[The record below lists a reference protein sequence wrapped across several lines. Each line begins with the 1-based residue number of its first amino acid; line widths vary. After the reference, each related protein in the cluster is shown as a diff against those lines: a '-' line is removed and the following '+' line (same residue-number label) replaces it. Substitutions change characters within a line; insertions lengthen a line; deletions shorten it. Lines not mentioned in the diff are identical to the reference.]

1 MSSDQERR
9 SRMMP
14 LNLADIGEE
23 NTIKKIGGN
32 PEIKMHLENLGFQ
45 VGGTVSVVSMTNGNV
60 IVKVKESRIA
70 IGDDMAR
77 KIMI

>member
-1 MSSDQERR
+1 
-9 SRMMP
+9 MMP
-14 LNLADIGEE
+14 LNLAEIGEE

-32 PEIKMHLENLGFQ
+32 PEIKMHLESLGFQ
-45 VGGTVSVVSMTNGNV
+45 VGGTVSIVSLVNGNI

-70 IGDDMAR
+70 IGEDMAR

>member
-1 MSSDQERR
+1 
-9 SRMMP
+9 MP

-32 PEIKMHLENLGFQ
+32 QEVKMHLENLGFQ
-45 VGGTVSVVSMTNGNV
+45 VGGTVSVINMINGNV

-70 IGDDMAR
+70 IGEDMAR

>member
-1 MSSDQERR
+1 
-9 SRMMP
+9 MMP
-14 LNLADIGEE
+14 LNLADIGKE

-45 VGGTVSVVSMTNGNV
+45 VGGTVSIVNMVNGNI

-70 IGDDMAR
+70 IGEDMAK

>member
-1 MSSDQERR
+1 
-9 SRMMP
+9 MP

-23 NTIKKIGGN
+23 NTIKKIGGS

-45 VGGTVSVVSMTNGNV
+45 VGGTVSVVNMTNGNV

>member
-1 MSSDQERR
+1 MQ
-9 SRMMP
+9 
-14 LNLADIGEE
+14 LNLADIGAE

-70 IGDDMAR
+70 IGDDMER

>member
-1 MSSDQERR
+1 
-9 SRMMP
+9 MMP
-14 LNLADIGEE
+14 LNLAEIGEE

-32 PEIKMHLENLGFQ
+32 QEIRMHLENLGFQ
-45 VGGTVSVVSMTNGNV
+45 VGGTVSIVSLVNGNI

-70 IGDDMAR
+70 IGEDMAR

>member
-1 MSSDQERR
+1 
-9 SRMMP
+9 MMP
-14 LNLADIGEE
+14 LNLAEIGTE
-23 NTIKKIGGN
+23 NTIRKIGGS
-32 PEIKMHLENLGFQ
+32 PEVKMHLENLGFQ
-45 VGGTVSVVSMTNGNV
+45 VGGTVSIVSMINGNV

>member
-1 MSSDQERR
+1 
-9 SRMMP
+9 MMP

-23 NTIKKIGGN
+23 NTIKKIGGS

-45 VGGTVSVVSMTNGNV
+45 VGGTVSVVNMTNGNV